1 MKTRRLLKLVLIVF
15 LFAGCS
21 SETKGL
27 KISPSKIDFGNINIG
42 EFVDVEVEIINK
54 FGKDVFISDISIIGN
69 SDFDIVSGGATPIN
83 LIKNEISKLTIKFTP
98 TTNILANAILNIVH
112 DATTKPKTIDIQ
124 GMGVK
129 VARIDLQTTNF
140 DFGPVL
146 HQTTS
151 DQDFDVSNLGTSDL
165 QISSFYFTG
174 SGAAL
179 YSVSAGGNVPV
190 NIAPGA
196 THTFTVRFSP
206 LNAAVYSS
214 TV

>member
-1 MKTRRLLKLVLIVF
+1 
-15 LFAGCS
+15 
-21 SETKGL
+21 
-27 KISPSKIDFGNINIG
+27 
-42 EFVDVEVEIINK
+42 
-54 FGKDVFISDISIIGN
+54 
-69 SDFDIVSGGATPIN
+69 
-83 LIKNEISKLTIKFTP
+83 
-98 TTNILANAILNIVH
+98 
-112 DATTKPKTIDIQ
+112 
-124 GMGVK
+124 MGVK

-174 SGAAL
+174 SGVAL